1 MKKLE
6 TIQVQ
11 IIEIQTKAKQE
22 AENLQSQVDTANKA
36 KEDAAAA
43 FIKAKQ
49 DGDPKAY
56 AEAAA
61 DQRAFKDIAE
71 MYEDKKKAHDKK
83 PLVTV
88 DEYKAMT
95 DQIMSE
101 LDQANDAAKEK
112 ALKHLEAL
120 QEIAGEVSKTIHF
133 GNELLHQVQHD
144 LYKDRAEMI
153 LANGN
158 KVYLAQLE
166 KQYKDF
172 SVYEALTS
180 AVRKTEFLY
189 KEDK

>member
-1 MKKLE
+1 MKNLE
-6 TIQVQ
+6 TIQSK
-11 IIEIQTKAKQE
+11 INEILTTAKQVG
-22 AENLQSQVDTANKA
+22 ENLQSQVDTANKA

-88 DEYKAMT
+88 DEYKAMI
-95 DQIMSE
+95 DQITAE

-112 ALKHLEAL
+112 VLSHIDALKV
-120 QEIAGEVSKTIHF
+120 IAEELSQTIQS
-133 GNELLHQVQHD
+133 GNEMLHQIQHELFKDDAYSTASNGSRFYHHTNEKEYKNYD
-144 LYKDRAEMI
+144 LIYLLNGIAE
-153 LANGN
+153 
-158 KVYLAQLE
+158 KVKFME
-166 KQYKDF
+166 GK
-172 SVYEALTS
+172 
-180 AVRKTEFLY
+180 
-189 KEDK
+189 